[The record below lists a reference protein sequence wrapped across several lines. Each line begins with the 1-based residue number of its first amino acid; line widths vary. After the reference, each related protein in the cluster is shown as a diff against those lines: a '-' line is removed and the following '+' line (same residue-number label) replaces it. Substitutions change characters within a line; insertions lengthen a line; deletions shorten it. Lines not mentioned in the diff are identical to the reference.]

1 MYADGSAF
9 FSAAAALANWAQVAG
24 GLMCYL
30 ASSLEL

>member
-9 FSAAAALANWAQVAG
+9 FSAAAAVANCAHVVG
-24 GLMCYL
+24 GAMWYL

>member
-9 FSAAAALANWAQVAG
+9 FSAAAALANWAQVVG
-24 GLMCYL
+24 GLMWYL

>member
-9 FSAAAALANWAQVAG
+9 CSVAAAVANCAQVVG
-24 GLMCYL
+24 GVMWYL